1 MSEKT
6 FDHNHKSKLDNPG
19 RKKMLPASESL
30 IKAGLK
36 MGDTFID
43 VGSGTGYFTFPA
55 SEITK
60 QKVYALDISKEML
73 KAMSEKI
80 KDEDIELILTDQY
93 DLKCKQVGDMT
104 LLSMVL
110 HEVED
115 YDKFAKELSR
125 VTKPGGKLF
134 IIEWNPLVGGKG
146 PKQEHRLSI
155 EKVVSILAEYFAF
168 DFTWEISSSIYG
180 IVLTKIA

>member
-6 FDHNHKSKLDNPG
+6 FDHKHKSKLDNPE

-36 MGDTFID
+36 LGDTFID

-55 SEITK
+55 FEITK
-60 QKVYALDISKEML
+60 QKVYALDISEEML
-73 KAMSEKI
+73 KAMSNKI
-80 KDEDIELILTDQY
+80 KNEDIELILTEQY

-110 HEVED
+110 HEIGD
-115 YDKFAKELSR
+115 YNKFAKEL
-125 VTKPGGKLF
+125 F
-134 IIEWNPLVGGKG
+134 
-146 PKQEHRLSI
+146 
-155 EKVVSILAEYFAF
+155 
-168 DFTWEISSSIYG
+168 
-180 IVLTKIA
+180 